1 MTRPD
6 EFDKEYFRKHIKLY
20 EPSIDDLKESN
31 PKSLQY
37 QINRAYYSKL
47 VNRSKKSVDVS
58 HHKKQLQQQEEP
70 NDKQNKSIFKEIKNE
85 IKLKQLIIAHSE
97 SLKMTEEAGEFKI
110 VFFVVNFYHI
120 GSILRRK

>member
-70 NDKQNKSIFKEIKNE
+70 NDDKQNKSIFKEIKNE

-97 SLKMTEEAGEFKI
+97 SLKMTEEAGEFKMI
-110 VFFVVNFYHI
+110 FFVVNFI
-120 GSILRRK
+120 I